1 MCIYIYIYIHTIRVV
16 VQSCSIFLAG
26 SMTFEEGHQFLT
38 KTFTVPQKLTRQT
51 IDSFHSTHSF
61 RGYFLLPHST
71 ECSNTWAMPLEFSGG
86 VRNTTLK
93 VLFSSAGCTMDNNS
107 APVAV
112 HDREG
117 LGLNG
122 WTYVKRQSFTNSPHK
137 SQIPPHPRFPFM
149 ISSLLA
155 CLVMLKDIAAATE
168 FLHVLSTDTGPPM
181 HLLTNLIGLCGCF
194 SHGGGLH
201 CHTLRLSIC
210 M

>member
-1 MCIYIYIYIHTIRVV
+1 MCIYIYIYTHTIRVV
-16 VQSCSIFLAG
+16 VPSCSIFLAA

-122 WTYVKRQSFTNSPHK
+122 
-137 SQIPPHPRFPFM
+137 
-149 ISSLLA
+149 
-155 CLVMLKDIAAATE
+155 
-168 FLHVLSTDTGPPM
+168 
-181 HLLTNLIGLCGCF
+181 
-194 SHGGGLH
+194 
-201 CHTLRLSIC
+201 
-210 M
+210 